1 MAGELYLL
9 DTNILVV
16 LDKGKALGT
25 HIATTFELTA
35 KLSNACVCIVTHG
48 ELSALSRV
56 NDFTEAQREN
66 IETMLDSLVTVDIND
81 ELVIESYAVIYEAL
95 RKHPKGS
102 RANVGENDMWIAA
115 ATRATGAT
123 LLTLDTDFDAL
134 PLEVI
139 NRIHISS
146 KPPFGPTTHSV

>member
-9 DTNILVV
+9 DTNILIV
-16 LDKGKALGT
+16 LDKGKALAT
-25 HIATTFELTA
+25 HIATTYGLTS

-48 ELSALSRV
+48 ELSALARV

-66 IETMLDSLVTVDIND
+66 IEAMVDSLVTVDIND
-81 ELVIESYAVIYEAL
+81 GLVIESYAVIYEAFK
-95 RKHPKGS
+95 RHPKGS

-123 LLTLDTDFDAL
+123 LLTLDTHFDAL
-134 PLEVI
+134 PADVI
-139 NRIHISS
+139 SRIHIPS
-146 KPPFGPTTHSV
+146 KPPFGPSAQSV